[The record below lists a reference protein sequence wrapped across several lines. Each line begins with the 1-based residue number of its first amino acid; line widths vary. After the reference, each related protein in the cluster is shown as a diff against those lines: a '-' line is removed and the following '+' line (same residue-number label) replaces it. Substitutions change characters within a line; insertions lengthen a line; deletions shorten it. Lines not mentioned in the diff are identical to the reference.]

1 MKKTATIA
9 SLLVFG
15 VVSLLFSFL
24 FDSILLVFIG
34 LGLIIW
40 GTSLIFMSPNK
51 LVRTDLVSSQL
62 RNFMLTLDNLLKNLD
77 VNSETY
83 FLPPKISGE
92 NPVQKIVDN
101 KAQPY
106 GISLVPSGLDLAWSF
121 EKKSKV
127 DFLDADF
134 DYLKEF
140 LSIVFT
146 DELNLSTDFEM
157 VKENSTIH
165 VTIKDLI
172 FQELCENVHKVEG
185 QMCNRVPCPVCS
197 AIACALTKVTHAA
210 IGIEKTRLS
219 GDTLEVWFK
228 ISELK
233 PE

>member
-1 MKKTATIA
+1 LKRTATIA

-15 VVSLLFSFL
+15 VISLLLSFW
-24 FDSILLVFIG
+24 FDAVLLVFIS

-40 GTSLIFMSPNK
+40 GTSLIFMSSNK

-62 RNFMLTLDNLLKNLD
+62 RNFMLTLDSLLKKLD

-92 NPVQKIVDN
+92 NPVQKIVDD
-101 KAQPY
+101 KSQPY
-106 GISLVPSGLDLAWSF
+106 DISLVPSGLDLAWSF

-146 DELNLSTDFEM
+146 DELNLATDFEM
-157 VKENSTIH
+157 VKENSTVH
-165 VTIKDLI
+165 VTIKDFVL
-172 FQELCENVHKVEG
+172 QELCENVHKVDG
-185 QMCNRVPCPVCS
+185 KMCNRVPCPVCS

-210 IGIEKTRLS
+210 IGIERTRLS
-219 GDTLEVWFK
+219 NGTLEVWFK

>member
-1 MKKTATIA
+1 
-9 SLLVFG
+9 

-24 FDSILLVFIG
+24 FDLVFFVFIG

-40 GTSLIFMSPNK
+40 GTSLIFASPKK
-51 LVRTDLVSSQL
+51 LVRADLVSSQL
-62 RNFMLTLDNLLKNLD
+62 HNFMLTLDSLLKNLD

-92 NPVQKIVDN
+92 NPVQKIVDKN
-101 KAQPY
+101 SQSHD
-106 GISLVPSGLDLAWSF
+106 ISLVPSGIDLAWAF

-134 DYLKEF
+134 DYLKDF

-146 DELNLSTDFEM
+146 NELGLSTDFEM

-165 VTIKDLI
+165 VTIKDFIL
-172 FQELCENVHKVEG
+172 QELCENTHKIKD
-185 QMCNRVPCPVCS
+185 QMCKRVPCPVCS

-210 IGIEKTRLS
+210 IGIEKTQLS